1 MIDVGAHECEN
12 GIAITL
18 LSLFAVNDGASVALK
33 LLLEN
38 GEQRE
43 EKRLVI
49 STEQYC
55 ECKPR
60 RGRISTELYERLEAA
75 AQLCAAVQSGARLLA
90 YGANTEDFLSKKL
103 MRRGFSRA
111 VATEAA
117 AMLKQKG
124 LINEDAN
131 LKREVEKCLHKLWG
145 AGRIRAHL
153 YSRGFDTATL
163 SQLDELLEEVDTVE
177 NCVVLIRKH
186 YVRLPDEGDERRRLI
201 AFLGRYGY
209 SLGEIRSAF
218 AKMQEQ

>member
-1 MIDVGAHECEN
+1 MSDNHLTVGILAHVDAEEADAMISDALAMQNAKYEN
-12 GIAITL
+12 GAGRGKQEIINIGVINEYFAANDVITL
-18 LSLFAVNDGASVALK
+18 
-33 LLLEN
+33 
-38 GEQRE
+38 
-43 EKRLVI
+43 
-49 STEQYC
+49 
-55 ECKPR
+55 
-60 RGRISTELYERLEAA
+60 
-75 AQLCAAVQSGARLLA
+75 
-90 YGANTEDFLSKKL
+90 
-103 MRRGFSRA
+103 
-111 VATEAA
+111 AT
-117 AMLKQKG
+117 LKQKG

-131 LKREVEKCLHKLWG
+131 LKREVETCLHKLWG